1 MNKPLINLIIACG
14 QNGEIGLGGGLPW
27 EGEYAEDR
35 EWYTSQT
42 LDNIRV
48 GTRGAIMNFT
58 ADRPSVLVSSSNEM
72 PEHCLGVYNW
82 HELTPDHILNDIKAS
97 FPQYSIYIV
106 GGVECY
112 QASAHV
118 ADRILLTRIA
128 KDFDHDRK
136 VDLDLI
142 LANRKL
148 ESSKVASTHGEV
160 TFETWV

>member
-1 MNKPLINLIIACG
+1 M
-14 QNGEIGLGGGLPW
+14 
-27 EGEYAEDR
+27 
-35 EWYTSQT
+35 
-42 LDNIRV
+42 
-48 GTRGAIMNFT
+48 
-58 ADRPSVLVSSSNEM
+58 
-72 PEHCLGVYNW
+72 
-82 HELTPDHILNDIKAS
+82 
-97 FPQYSIYIV
+97 
-106 GGVECY
+106 GGVEWY
-112 QASAHV
+112 EASAHV